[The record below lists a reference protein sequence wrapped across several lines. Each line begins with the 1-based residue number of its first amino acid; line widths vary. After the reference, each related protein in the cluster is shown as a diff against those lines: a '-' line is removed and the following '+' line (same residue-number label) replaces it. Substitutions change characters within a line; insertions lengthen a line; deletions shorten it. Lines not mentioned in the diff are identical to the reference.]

1 MSVCT
6 IVLGGGTSGDTE
18 SLPCDAS
25 IPFPLLNQHTCDV
38 VNTLHKHSDILC
50 DVHSADKYS
59 QYFSIREKRCI
70 LKLYQK
76 DIMLFA
82 SIVAVAGLLGSVHA
96 HDWGFGKCPRADPF
110 PNLSVE
116 KFLGL
121 WYVIEQFDTSSTCL
135 TLNYSRESDTQLK
148 VTKSR
153 QLYLLDSLNI
163 DHTND
168 YTGTLDIPDGE
179 NAGKMRVKW
188 PLNVAGKG
196 DYVVFDTD
204 YDTYAAIYECQQ
216 LSSIM
221 HRKSAAILART
232 PALDQ
237 TFVDRVKRRLG
248 SFSIDTSH
256 FDVVGHS
263 SCTSR
268 SDSDLNINI
277 DDDTFK
283 KIMSG
288 ASEGIKNVAST
299 VADGASNLADTV
311 VDVTRRLGAQT
322 DGTDANAAIQVDP
335 DVELIS

>member
-1 MSVCT
+1 
-6 IVLGGGTSGDTE
+6 
-18 SLPCDAS
+18 
-25 IPFPLLNQHTCDV
+25 
-38 VNTLHKHSDILC
+38 
-50 DVHSADKYS
+50 
-59 QYFSIREKRCI
+59 
-70 LKLYQK
+70 
-76 DIMLFA
+76 MLFA
-82 SIVAVAGLLGSVHA
+82 SIVALVGLLGSAHA
-96 HDWGFGKCPRADPF
+96 HDWGFGQCPRADPF
-110 PNLSVE
+110 PNLSVD

-135 TLNYSRESDTQLK
+135 TLNYSRVSTTQLK

-196 DYVVFDTD
+196 DYVVYDTD

-216 LSSIM
+216 LSSLM
-221 HRKSAAILART
+221 HRKSASILSRT

-237 TFVDRVKRRLG
+237 TFVNRTKRRLN
-248 SFSIDTSH
+248 SFNIDTED
-256 FDVVGHS
+256 FDVVDHN
-263 SCTSR
+263 SCTRR
-268 SDSDLNINI
+268 SETDLSIKI
-277 DDDTFK
+277 DEDTFK

-299 VADGASNLADTV
+299 LTTFFQVADGASNLADTV
-311 VDVTRRLGAQT
+311 VDVTRRLGAS
-322 DGTDANAAIQVDP
+322 DGRDGRQRGHPSRSRRRTRVLRGNWGDGRGRRWG
-335 DVELIS
+335 EGMGE